1 MSLTETGTAII
12 KIKATI
18 TVAVTVITKIM
29 ANGFQAQGALL
40 ALAAHAVALGEVPV
54 TSRKGWMTTMKEWRR
69 WTDRWHLGKTR
80 TGARWAG
87 TPPGCSCEG
96 TTYTSYNN
104 K

>member
-1 MSLTETGTAII
+1 MGTRLM
-12 KIKATI
+12 TSVLRSNHCI
-18 TVAVTVITKIM
+18 TQHVYLVS
-29 ANGFQAQGALL
+29 
-40 ALAAHAVALGEVPV
+40 PV
-54 TSRKGWMTTMKEWRR
+54 TSRKGWMTTMKEWQR

-80 TGARWAG
+80 TGARLAG